1 MDPAILYRR
10 SLVFDLKTARAAK
23 IHAPM
28 TPSDNRAVSTLFR
41 AFGGAGE
48 RTVADVEVLT
58 NQSAMHR
65 GEVRAFAVWI
75 PLTVLV
81 ALGDFL
87 IGWLGWIPGLLL
99 AAPLSFLCLNILP
112 FIFAGKTPRTQWQ
125 LWFSACVLW
134 AVFHSGSPGFVGL
147 FSYLWI
153 AIAVM
158 TLAGGCL
165 LAWQRM
171 MRVSGNSGNSL
182 RFTMVVLAHGIAV
195 AVGFKYGWLFGLVCG
210 AGIAAAIC
218 RAVLSPYC
226 QWLGPVYLTTD
237 DSKILITIDD
247 GPDPNDTPV
256 LLDLLDRHHAKAI
269 FFMIGEKVR
278 AHPEL
283 VREVVRRGHEIGNH
297 TMTHP
302 QASFWCGGPWRTQSE
317 IADCQKTIVEI
328 TGVKPRWFRA
338 PVGHR
343 NLFTHPVA
351 SALGLRVMAWNR
363 RGFDAVEKDAGK
375 VLGRILPKLGAGDIV
390 LLHEST
396 PIAEEVL
403 SGVLSFRNE

>member
-1 MDPAILYRR
+1 MNTLP
-10 SLVFDLKTARAAK
+10 
-23 IHAPM
+23 
-28 TPSDNRAVSTLFR
+28 DNRAVSTLFR

-48 RTVADVEVLT
+48 RAVADLEVLT
-58 NQSAMHR
+58 SQSAMHR

-75 PLTVLV
+75 PLTILV

-87 IGWLGWIPGLLL
+87 IGWLGLIPGLLL

-112 FIFAGKTPRTQWQ
+112 FILAGKNPRIQWQ

-134 AVFHSGSPGFVGL
+134 AVFHSGRPGFVGL

-171 MRVSGNSGNSL
+171 MRVSGNPGNAL
-182 RFTMVVLAHGIAV
+182 RFTMIVLVHAIAV
-195 AVGFKYGWLFGLVCG
+195 VVGFKYGWLLGLTCG
-210 AGIAAAIC
+210 AGIAASIC
-218 RAVLSPYC
+218 WAVLSPYC

-237 DSKILITIDD
+237 DSRILITIDD
-247 GPDPNDTPV
+247 GPDPHDTPL

-283 VREVVRRGHEIGNH
+283 AREVVRRGHEIGNH

-302 QASFWCGGPWRTQSE
+302 QASFWCAGPWRTRRE
-317 IADCQKTIVEI
+317 IADCQKTIAEI

-351 SALGLRVMAWNR
+351 SPLGLRVMAWNR

-375 VLGRILPKLGAGDIV
+375 VLGRILPELSAGDIV
-390 LLHEST
+390 LLHEAT
-396 PIAEEVL
+396 PIAEKVL
-403 SGVLSFRNE
+403 AGVLEKASSLVVQPFRVSSMRNEDTLKG